1 MKEIVPGIFTWPW
14 FSERHGYD
22 FNGYL
27 IRLPGG
33 NLAVDPVEMSDEVL
47 EELVREGV
55 RRIVLTN
62 RNHYRAAGKLKA
74 RTGASVAVHP
84 ADAEFVRRN
93 SVAVDEELSQDQ
105 TIGPLTVVDAHGK
118 SPGEIAL
125 HWPERK
131 LLLVGD
137 ACVGK
142 TPGALSLLPPKVID
156 DLAAL
161 QESIRRLAKL
171 EVDAVLVGDGT
182 CVLRGGSAALR
193 ALAETFAT

>member
-1 MKEIVPGIFTWPW
+1 M
-14 FSERHGYD
+14 
-22 FNGYL
+22 
-27 IRLPGG
+27 
-33 NLAVDPVEMSDEVL
+33 
-47 EELVREGV
+47 

-105 TIGPLTVVDAHGK
+105 KIGPLTVVDAHGK